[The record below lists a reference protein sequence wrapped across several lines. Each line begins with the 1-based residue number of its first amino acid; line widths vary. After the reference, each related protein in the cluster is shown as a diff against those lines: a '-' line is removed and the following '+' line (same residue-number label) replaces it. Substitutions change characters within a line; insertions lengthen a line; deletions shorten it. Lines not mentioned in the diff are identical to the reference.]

1 MGGNKIG
8 DRNDAPTGD
17 FFESVA
23 QLLHVGNSRF
33 RELQHICRRDEFLAR
48 AVAQN
53 RLRSF
58 EQSIP
63 TIVLLRGIRSPI
75 LIYREVRIPQGISVA
90 IGLISDLAHDHSS
103 SMP

>member
-8 DRNDAPTGD
+8 DRNEAPTGD
-17 FFESVA
+17 FFQSVA

-75 LIYREVRIPQGISVA
+75 LIYRAVRLPQAISSA
-90 IGLISDLAHDHSS
+90 SDLSS
-103 SMP
+103 GLLHV